1 MMTGRVGIYGGTFDP
16 IHMGHLLVGQEVFL
30 QCQLDHLIFM
40 PSGIPPHK
48 QYAGMAS
55 AQDRAEMVRLAL
67 DGQHAFT
74 VSPFE
79 LAREG
84 KSYTVDTLR
93 ALREEM
99 CDEAS
104 LFLIIGADNA
114 VDMRSWYHPEAVLD
128 LAQVLVAERPH
139 FNRNDIDPVLKSK
152 MQFVKTPLLEISST
166 VIRERV
172 RTGLSIR
179 YWVPDAVANYIATR
193 TLYQRDL

>member
-1 MMTGRVGIYGGTFDP
+1 MTGRVGIYGGTFDP

-48 QYAGMAS
+48 QYSGMAT

-67 DGQHAFT
+67 DDHDKFS
-74 VSPFE
+74 VSLFE
-79 LAREG
+79 LERAG

-93 ALREEM
+93 TLRNEM
-99 CDEAS
+99 GNGVS

-114 VDMRSWYHPEAVLD
+114 VDMRSWHNPEGVLD

-139 FNRNDIDPVLKSK
+139 FDREGIDPILKAK

-172 RTGLSIR
+172 RMGWPIR
-179 YWVPDAVANYIATR
+179 YWVPNAVIEYIETHN
-193 TLYQRDL
+193 LYQ